1 MTGVLTRV
9 GRSLIVLFLVSVFA
23 FLALRLT
30 PGDPALL
37 LMGPQAGREGNV
49 ERLENLRAEMGLD
62 QPLVVQYGIWAGDL
76 LRGDFGESNRSG
88 QPVLATVLGRA
99 PATIALI
106 AVALVIALPVS
117 FVIGIVAARYRN
129 GVLDRLIRG
138 STTLALAV
146 PSFWLGILLLLF
158 FSVRLGWLPSSS
170 YVPIEDGVVPFLR
183 HIILPAF
190 TLATYLIGV
199 LTRFVYTEMSD
210 VLQEDYVR
218 TAVAMGLR
226 PSWILYGYAARN
238 ALLPA
243 ITVVGIEISAL
254 IGNAVLVEQVFGF
267 SGLGQ
272 LVFQAVLN
280 RDYQLVQGAVV
291 VLTVAVLVI
300 QLGAD
305 LLHRSVDPRVKL

>member
-62 QPLVVQYGIWAGDL
+62 QPLIVQYGIWAGDL
-76 LRGDFGESNRSG
+76 IRGDFGESNRSS

-129 GVLDRLIRG
+129 GLLDRLIRG

-158 FSVRLGWLPSSS
+158 FSVWLGWLPSSS
-170 YVPIEDGVVPFLR
+170 YVPIEEGVVPFMR

-226 PSWILYGYAARN
+226 PRWILFGYAARN

-243 ITVVGIEISAL
+243 ITVVGIEMSAL

-300 QLGAD
+300 QLVAD